1 MKRMRRNSRR
11 ENDRAWP
18 EAWITDD
25 PGNQLEPSWSRD
37 GKWIYCGSSR
47 TGRLE
52 IHRVPAGGGR
62 LEQITRNGGLH
73 AEESFDGKW
82 LYYSKDAYSPTS
94 IWKVPRDGG
103 EESRV
108 IEGVSYSL
116 NFVPVEKGIYF
127 TSGTLGQD
135 GRSAIEFYE
144 FATGR
149 PKALATMDKSLS
161 WGLALS
167 PDGRFLLQ
175 PLADR
180 ASSNLMLV
188 ENFR

>member
-1 MKRMRRNSRR
+1 VRL
-11 ENDRAWP
+11 
-18 EAWITDD
+18 TDD

-62 LEQITRNGGLH
+62 FEQITRNGGLH

-82 LYYSKDAYSPTS
+82 LFYSKDGYSPTS

-108 IEGVSYSL
+108 IEGVSYSS
-116 NFVPVEKGIYF
+116 NFVPIDKGIYF

-149 PKALATMDKSLS
+149 AKALATMDKSLS

-167 PDGRFLLQ
+167 PDGRFLLH
-175 PLADR
+175 PLVDR